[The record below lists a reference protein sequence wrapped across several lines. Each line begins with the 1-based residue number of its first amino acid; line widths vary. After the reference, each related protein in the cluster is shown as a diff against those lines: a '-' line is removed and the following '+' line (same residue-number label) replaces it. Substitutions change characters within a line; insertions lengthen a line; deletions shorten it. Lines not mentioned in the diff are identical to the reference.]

1 MPIHYEVTSVT
12 LDEIKDLVS
21 DRAITGE
28 TMLINMGPQHPSTH
42 GVLRLLLEIDGETII
57 SCLPDVG
64 FLHTGIEKSMEG
76 KTYQQVEVMTDRI
89 DYLNTVGN
97 NLAYCLAV
105 EKLVELDVPPR
116 AQTIRV
122 ILAELQ
128 RIASHLIWLA
138 TQALDLAAQSVFLYC
153 FRERELILDIFELVS
168 GQRMMTTY
176 IRPGGLWRELPPE
189 FEDAVRSFIGMFPK
203 RIQMY
208 EDLLTKNPLFV
219 DRTKGIGVI
228 SGEEAVRWGM
238 TGPSL
243 RGSGIDYDIRKVKPY
258 SGYEEYDFDVPLGEY
273 GDVFSRYIIR
283 IQEMRESVRI
293 IQQGLDKLPG
303 GPIRSDNR
311 KFVPPPRSELGT
323 SMEALIH
330 HFKLW
335 TEGYNAPEGAVYL
348 PVSSPRGELGV
359 YLESDGGPK
368 PYRVHW
374 RTPSYGN
381 LQAMPILAKGHLVAD
396 LIAIIGSID
405 IVLGDIDR

>member
-311 KFVPPPRSELGT
+311 KFVPPPRSDLGT

>member
-1 MPIHYEVTSVT
+1 
-12 LDEIKDLVS
+12 
-21 DRAITGE
+21 
-28 TMLINMGPQHPSTH
+28 
-42 GVLRLLLEIDGETII
+42 
-57 SCLPDVG
+57 
-64 FLHTGIEKSMEG
+64 
-76 KTYQQVEVMTDRI
+76 MTDRI

-105 EKLVELDVPPR
+105 EKLVELDVPYR
-116 AQTIRV
+116 AQAIRV

-176 IRPGGLWRELPPE
+176 IRPGGVWRDLPE
-189 FEDAVRSFIGMFPK
+189 DFEPAVRDFLDLFPR
-203 RIQMY
+203 RIDMY

-219 DRTKGIGVI
+219 DRTKGIAAI
-228 SGEEAVRWGM
+228 SGEEALRWGM

-243 RGSGIDYDIRKVKPY
+243 RGSGVDYDLRKVQPY
-258 SGYEEYDFDVPLGEY
+258 SGYERYEFSVPLGKN

-283 IQEMRESVRI
+283 IQEMRESIKI
-293 IQQGLDKLPG
+293 IHQALDTLPD
-303 GPIRSDNR
+303 GPFRSDNR

-335 TEGYNAPEGAVYL
+335 TEGFDAPEGSVYV

-359 YLESDGGPK
+359 FLESDGGPK

-374 RTPSYGN
+374 RTPSYAN
-381 LQAMPILAKGHLVAD
+381 LQAIPLLAQGHLVAD
-396 LIAIIGSID
+396 LVAIIGSID